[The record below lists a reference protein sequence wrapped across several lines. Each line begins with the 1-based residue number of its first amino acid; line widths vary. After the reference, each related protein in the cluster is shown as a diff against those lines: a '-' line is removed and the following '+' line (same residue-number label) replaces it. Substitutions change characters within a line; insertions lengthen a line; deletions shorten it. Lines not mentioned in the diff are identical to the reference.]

1 MKARHLAWP
10 VTGWGVGASED
21 FSPCVAARAPTY
33 EGGPALNKIKISR
46 MTEKDLDEVMRIEEV
61 SFSAP
66 WSRGMFLTE
75 LRDNPFSKLLIARL
89 DPPAGGDEQVR
100 LAGYCCFWVIFNEVH
115 IMNLAVH
122 PDWKRKGIGSRL
134 VEETLSISRDNGVKK
149 VHLEVRQSND
159 QARRLYEKFG
169 FQVIAARPNYY
180 THPREDAVLMALD
193 LE

>member
-89 DPPAGGDEQVR
+89 DPPTGRDEQVR
-100 LAGYCCFWVIFNEVH
+100 LVGYCCFWVIFNEVH

-122 PDWKRKGIGSRL
+122 PDWKRKGIGSKL
-134 VEETLSISRDNGVKK
+134 VEETLSISRDHGVKK
-149 VHLEVRQSND
+149 IHLEVRQSND

-169 FQVIAARPNYY
+169 FQVIAVRPNYY